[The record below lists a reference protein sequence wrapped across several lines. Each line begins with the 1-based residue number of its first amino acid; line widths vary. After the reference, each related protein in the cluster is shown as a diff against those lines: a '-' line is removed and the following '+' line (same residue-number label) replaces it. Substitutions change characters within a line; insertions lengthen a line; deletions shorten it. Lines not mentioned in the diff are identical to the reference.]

1 LPATKFRF
9 RAAVCLLGL
18 VAGLHGLLYVPF
30 AGHRL
35 GDTESYVVAAQ
46 AILHGSYTT
55 PLGAVDVTGLR
66 TPRQARGAPER
77 QTYRTPGYP
86 LLLAI
91 TGGGGSGAP
100 TDAII
105 AVQMLL
111 AGATTIVLTLLAR
124 RLWSERVALVTGA
137 LTALDPFPKH
147 YVTRIL
153 SEVLAGLLVAVAA
166 YVFVRAWQGRTSTWW
181 VATGLALAALT
192 LTRPLF
198 APALPLSALGAV
210 LSRGDARARM
220 RSLGAVVLG
229 SAVLLVPWLGWTTA
243 ATGRP
248 ALSTF
253 GEGWNLLLAAH
264 GEGLHHTAVQVASS
278 GSYRRDFLSVHRFA
292 PTAAELRSDPDA
304 HPHYLVRADGEQ
316 RRLARN
322 LYVDRIEAE
331 PLAVLGEIAY
341 RSYFLWEAHEDW
353 VQPAWLLPFLRGF
366 DWLLLVLG
374 FAGVM
379 LAMRAGGAARAL
391 GIFLL
396 VFTLVNGIHHVEA
409 RYAMPVRGLYV
420 AFIALALSVATE
432 RVRLRR
438 AARKPLAE
446 HWQENGR

>member
-1 LPATKFRF
+1 MLIR
-9 RAAVCLLGL
+9 
-18 VAGLHGLLYVPF
+18 
-30 AGHRL
+30 
-35 GDTESYVVAAQ
+35 
-46 AILHGSYTT
+46 TT
-55 PLGAVDVTGLR
+55 
-66 TPRQARGAPER
+66 
-77 QTYRTPGYP
+77 
-86 LLLAI
+86 
-91 TGGGGSGAP
+91 
-100 TDAII
+100 
-105 AVQMLL
+105 
-111 AGATTIVLTLLAR
+111 
-124 RLWSERVALVTGA
+124 
-137 LTALDPFPKH
+137 
-147 YVTRIL
+147 
-153 SEVLAGLLVAVAA
+153 
-166 YVFVRAWQGRTSTWW
+166 
-181 VATGLALAALT
+181 
-192 LTRPLF
+192 
-198 APALPLSALGAV
+198 
-210 LSRGDARARM
+210 
-220 RSLGAVVLG
+220 
-229 SAVLLVPWLGWTTA
+229 
-243 ATGRP
+243 
-248 ALSTF
+248 
-253 GEGWNLLLAAH
+253 
-264 GEGLHHTAVQVASS
+264 SS
-278 GSYRRDFLSVHRFA
+278 V
-292 PTAAELRSDPDA
+292 
-304 HPHYLVRADGEQ
+304 ADGEQ